1 MKNALKKFILK
12 STLVISLSLS
22 IFNQGITQVSNYNGS
37 DPINSKL
44 VNGSSKEAIPQMPE
58 KFKWFEEAKSGL
70 VIHWGLFSINF
81 KQGHI
86 STMHIHKMV

>member
-1 MKNALKKFILK
+1 MKNALNKFILK

-22 IFNQGITQVSNYNGS
+22 IFNQGITQESKYTGQK
-37 DPINSKL
+37 PINSKS
-44 VNGSSKEAIPQMPE
+44 VPGSAQDAFRQIPE
-58 KFKWFEEAKSGL
+58 KFKWFEEAKFGL
-70 VIHWGLFSINF
+70 FIHWGLFSIKI